1 MNLLRVIFINVAEP
15 KTLKKNMNS
24 DQEFFTKRLWVFDIT
39 ES

>member
-24 DQEFFTKRLWVFDIT
+24 DQFFTKRLWVFDIT